1 MHKDLVTVT
10 LHNDNTLKTVDV
22 NTGAIKV
29 IRQVGGKIIQGPVV
43 TVDKVTIT
51 IQEPSSRFGK
61 VYSLPILILIRTF
74 PIS

>member
-43 TVDKVTIT
+43 TGNKVTIT
-51 IQEPSSRFGK
+51 IEEPTAKFGK
-61 VYSLPILILIRTF
+61 VYSLPNLILIRTF

>member
-10 LHNDNTLKTVDV
+10 LHNDNTLKTVDI

-43 TVDKVTIT
+43 TGDKVTIT
-51 IQEPSSRFGK
+51 IEEPTAKFGK
-61 VYSLPILILIRTF
+61 VYSLPNLILIRTF

>member
-1 MHKDLVTVT
+1 MHKDLVTVI

-43 TVDKVTIT
+43 TGDKVTIT
-51 IQEPSSRFGK
+51 IEEPTAKFGK
-61 VYSLPILILIRTF
+61 VYSLPNLILIRTF

>member
-43 TVDKVTIT
+43 TGDKVTIT
-51 IQEPSSRFGK
+51 IEEPTAKFGK
-61 VYSLPILILIRTF
+61 VYSLPNLILIRTF

>member
-1 MHKDLVTVT
+1 MHSDLVTVT
-10 LHNDNTLKTVDV
+10 LHNDHTIKTVDV

-43 TVDKVTIT
+43 TGDKVTVT
-51 IQEPSSRFGK
+51 IQESTTKFGK
-61 VYSLPILILIRTF
+61 IYSLPNLILIRTF